1 MVQKVF
7 GTQPARESLRQIIAE
22 NLIPV
27 VFSSTI
33 TIIGGI
39 GLAVIDKKLYFLLP
53 VLITMPA
60 LADMVGDFS
69 TIIASKSV
77 ALIEQKKLPR
87 HWEHSK
93 VILGLAFNMLWI
105 ALLYS
110 LIIGLVSLLIAAWQ
124 GFPIEGL
131 FVAKFVFILGLIN
144 ILMVLF
150 LIIFS
155 IRIGILVAYHGHDP
169 DNFLIPITTSMADVG
184 VLLLFSVMVYLFF

>member
-1 MVQKVF
+1 MQTKSF
-7 GTQPARESLRQIIAE
+7 GTRPIREPLRQIIAE

-27 VFSSTI
+27 VFSSLI
-33 TIIGGI
+33 TMIGGI
-39 GLAVIDKKLYFLLP
+39 SLALIEKKLYFLLP
-53 VLITMPA
+53 VLITIPA

-93 VILGLAFNMLWI
+93 IILGLALNMLWM
-105 ALLYS
+105 ALFYS
-110 LIIGLVSLLIAAWQ
+110 LIIGLASLMIAYWQ
-124 GFPIEGL
+124 GFPLDAL
-131 FVAKFVFILGLIN
+131 FVAKFLLILGVIN

-155 IRIGILVAYHGHDP
+155 IRIGVLVAYHGHDP
-169 DNFLIPITTSMADVG
+169 DNFLIPITTSIADVG
-184 VLLLFSVMVYLFF
+184 VLLLFSVMVNLFF

>member
-1 MVQKVF
+1 MAQKLF
-7 GTQPARESLRQIIAE
+7 GQHPTRESLRQIVRE
-22 NLIPV
+22 NLFPV
-27 VFSSTI
+27 VFGASISM
-33 TIIGGI
+33 IGGI
-39 GLAVIDKKLYFLLP
+39 GLSLIESKLYFLLP
-53 VLITMPA
+53 VLITIPA

-77 ALIEQKKLPR
+77 ALIEEKKLPR

-93 VILGLAFNMLWI
+93 IILGLAINMLWI

-110 LIIGLVSLLIAAWQ
+110 LIIGLASLVIAYWQ
-124 GFPIEGL
+124 GFPLEAI
-131 FVAKFVFILGLIN
+131 FVVKFVIILGLIN

-169 DNFLIPITTSMADVG
+169 DNFLIPIATSMADVG
-184 VLLLFSVMVYLFF
+184 VLLLFSLMVHLFF